1 MSIQQLRTP
10 AMAGHVAAA
19 ARAVAAAGRV
29 PAGSLERGELGGLR
43 SDLAALEAQVTALKL
58 AVLAE
63 ADHRR
68 VADDEAATGTDA
80 WAARLTGSTRAVMR
94 GGIWL
99 ARALA
104 DRYDATREAFA
115 AGSINEAQVRVI
127 VDAAERLPKAVTPA
141 QRADCEAAIVA
152 KAVDGMN
159 ARVLRQAARRMVERV
174 SRELA
179 DAHEAT
185 LLADEARRAETET
198 YLWLN
203 DNGDGTWSGRF
214 TVPELHGHLLNAYL
228 QRLTSPRRLGRNRAG
243 ELVTD
248 PTLHSGASGLGY
260 AETLGLGLL
269 ELVEHLPHDGHG
281 PVAATLLVHVDH
293 ARLVDQLASAR
304 LDTGTHVSVG
314 EARRLACGAGLLPA
328 VLGSRSEVLD
338 LGRVRRLHTPAQRRA
353 LSVRHETCAAEGC
366 DRPFA
371 WCEVH
376 HPHAWSEG
384 GGTDLDNALPLCG
397 FHHRRAHDRAFDLSR
412 LPSGE
417 VRFRC
422 RR

>member
-1 MSIQQLRTP
+1 MSIQQLRIPT
-10 AMAGHVAAA
+10 MAGQVAVAAQ
-19 ARAVAAAGRV
+19 AVAAAGQV
-29 PAGSLERGELGGLR
+29 PTGSLERTELGGLV

-63 ADHRR
+63 ADARR
-68 VADDEAATGTDA
+68 VAVDEAATGTDA

-104 DRYDATREAFA
+104 DTYDVTREAFA
-115 AGSINEAQVRVI
+115 AGRLNEAQVRVI
-127 VDAAERLPKAVTPA
+127 VDVAERLPRAVTPA
-141 QRADCEAAIVA
+141 QRADCEAWIVA
-152 KAVDGMN
+152 RAEDGLD
-159 ARVLRQAARRMVERV
+159 ARGLRQAGRRMVDRV

-179 DAHEAT
+179 DVHEAS
-185 LLADEARRAETET
+185 LLADEARRAEAET
-198 YLWLN
+198 YLWLG

-228 QRLTSPRRLGRNRAG
+228 QRLTSPRRLGRNRG
-243 ELVTD
+243 GDLVTD
-248 PTLHSGASGLGY
+248 PTLHTGASGLAY
-260 AETLGLGLL
+260 AETMGLGLL

-281 PVAATLLVHVDH
+281 PVGVTLLVHVDH
-293 ARLVDQLASAR
+293 AHLVDGLASAR
-304 LDTGTHVSVG
+304 LDSGSHVSVG
-314 EARRLACGAGLLPA
+314 EVRRLACGAGLLPA
-328 VLGSRSEVLD
+328 VLGARSEVLD
-338 LGRVRRLHTPAQRRA
+338 LGRTRRLHTPAQRRA

-384 GGTDLDNALPLCG
+384 GRTDLDNALPLCG
-397 FHHRRAHDRAFDLSR
+397 FHHRRAHDPVFDLSR